1 MTVIYALVQRFCQEN
16 PLPKPRGRPTNTPK
30 RSSSPSF
37 LLGVREHA
45 FYRRLLFALAL
56 EILTDHPLP
65 ALATL
70 VYRFTLFSCC
80 LLPTVVL

>member
-1 MTVIYALVQRFCQEN
+1 
-16 PLPKPRGRPTNTPK
+16 
-30 RSSSPSF
+30 

-45 FYRRLLFALAL
+45 FYRCLLFALAL